1 MPTSLF
7 NNFEGAISMDSI
19 SATILLK
26 AMDGLSMRAEVTA
39 QNIANANSP
48 GYRPLKVNFEDSL
61 RAAASGTRDSI
72 RQVKPTMGL
81 SIDEAGRSELR
92 LDLEMATAAS
102 TAGRYGTLAELLNRR
117 LQIEA
122 LAAAGSR

>member
-1 MPTSLF
+1 
-7 NNFEGAISMDSI
+7 MDSI

-26 AMDGLSMRAEVTA
+26 AMDGLSMRANITS

-48 GYRPLKVNFEDSL
+48 SYRPLKVNFEDAL
-61 RAAASGTRDSI
+61 RAAASGTREDVRKVQPNI
-72 RQVKPTMGL
+72 GL
-81 SIDEAGRSELR
+81 SIDHNGRFELR

-122 LAAAGSR
+122 MAAAGSR

>member
-1 MPTSLF
+1 
-7 NNFEGAISMDSI
+7 MDSI

-26 AMDGLSMRAEVTA
+26 AMDGLSMRAMVTA

-48 GYRPLKVNFEDSL
+48 GYSPLKVKFEDAL
-61 RAAASGTRDSI
+61 RAAASGSRDNINKVQPS
-72 RQVKPTMGL
+72 VSL
-81 SIDEAGRSELR
+81 SIDNAGRSELR

-102 TAGRYGTLAELLNRR
+102 TAGRYGALAELMNRR

>member
-1 MPTSLF
+1 
-7 NNFEGAISMDSI
+7 MDSI

-26 AMDGLSMRAEVTA
+26 AMDGLSMRAMVTS

-48 GYRPLKVNFEDSL
+48 GYRPLRVNFEDAL
-61 RAAASGTRDSI
+61 KAAAASGAPGDI
-72 RQVKPTMGL
+72 RQVQPTVGL
-81 SIDEAGRSELR
+81 SIDETGRSELR

>member
-1 MPTSLF
+1 
-7 NNFEGAISMDSI
+7 MDSI

-26 AMDGLSMRAEVTA
+26 AMDGLSMRAMVTA

-48 GYRPLKVNFEDSL
+48 GYSPLKVNFEDAL
-61 RAAASGTRDSI
+61 RAAASGSRDNIKKVQPS
-72 RQVKPTMGL
+72 VSL
-81 SIDEAGRSELR
+81 SIDNAGRSELR

-102 TAGRYGTLAELLNRR
+102 TAGRYGALAELMNRR

>member
-1 MPTSLF
+1 
-7 NNFEGAISMDSI
+7 MDSI

-26 AMDGLSMRAEVTA
+26 AMDGLSMRANVTS

-48 GYRPLKVNFEDSL
+48 GYRPLKVNFEDAL
-61 RAAASGTRDSI
+61 RAAASGTPGDI
-72 RQVKPTMGL
+72 RQVQPSVGL
-81 SIDEAGRSELR
+81 SIDETGRSELR

-102 TAGRYGTLAELLNRR
+102 TAGRYATLAELLNRR
-117 LQIEA
+117 LQIDA

>member
-1 MPTSLF
+1 
-7 NNFEGAISMDSI
+7 MDSI
-19 SATILLK
+19 SATIMLK
-26 AMDGLSMRAEVTA
+26 ALDGLSMRAEVTS

-48 GYRPLKVNFEDSL
+48 GYKPLRVTFEDAL
-61 RAAASGTRDSI
+61 RAAATGSREDV
-72 RQVKPTMGL
+72 RQVQPGIGL
-81 SIDEAGRSELR
+81 AIDEMGQSELR

-117 LQIEA
+117 MQIEA